1 MESLNFGKLTITQTE
16 AGVEIDSHGAALL
29 KNADIPLL
37 LEFLKQYLSDYAD
50 LRSSWRLNVEQLK
63 DTPAE
68 KLAVSVSGKHA
79 STQLTVL
86 DISLTGMFLESDKPL
101 GERGE
106 QVEVN
111 VEFAGEQAVL
121 QGTIIR
127 HDDERNR
134 VAVNF
139 PGCVDANGE
148 LCPPEAYRSIF
159 YGLEQI
165 WLDKKLGLQWQ

>member
-1 MESLNFGKLTITQTE
+1 MESLNFGKLTITQTD

-50 LRSSWRLNVEQLK
+50 LRSSWRLDVGQLK
-63 DTPAE
+63 GTPAE
-68 KLAVSVSGKHA
+68 TLSVSVAGKHA
-79 STQLTVL
+79 TTQPAVL
-86 DISLTGMFLESDKPL
+86 DISLTGMFVESDKPL

-106 QVEVN
+106 QVEVK
-111 VEFAGEQAVL
+111 VEFDGEQAAL

-134 VAVNF
+134 IAINF
-139 PGCVDANGE
+139 PGCVDAKGD
-148 LCPPEAYRSIF
+148 LCPPEAYRAIF
-159 YGLEQI
+159 YALEQI

>member
-50 LRSSWRLNVEQLK
+50 LRSSWRLNVEQLNN
-63 DTPAE
+63 TPAE
-68 KLAVSVSGKHA
+68 KLAVSVSGKHV
-79 STQLTVL
+79 STQPTVL

-111 VEFAGEQAVL
+111 VEFEGEQAVL

-127 HDDERNR
+127 HDDEHNR
-134 VAVNF
+134 IAINF

-148 LCPPEAYRSIF
+148 LCPPEGYRSIF

-165 WLDKKLGLQWQ
+165 WLDKQLGLQWQ

>member
-16 AGVEIDSHGAALL
+16 AGVEIDSHGAATL

-79 STQLTVL
+79 YTQPTVL
-86 DISLTGMFLESDKPL
+86 DISLTGMFLESDTPL

-106 QVEVN
+106 QVEVT

-121 QGTIIR
+121 QATIIR
-127 HDDERNR
+127 HDDARNR
-134 VAVNF
+134 VAINF
-139 PGCVDANGE
+139 PGCVDAKGD
-148 LCPPEAYRSIF
+148 LCPPEAYRAIF
-159 YGLEQI
+159 YALEQI